1 MVIFAVGEC
10 LRSPTLPA
18 IINDLAPPG
27 RAGRYNGLG
36 TLAFTTDFLLGPVIG
51 GAALSAGRGTTLFA
65 TLAAACAAAAAVALR
80 LSRHLPAAANHAPA
94 PAGPAKPPAA
104 ANPPPSPS
112 HSAGN
117 GSHPQIPKNE
127 PHEAETAPA

>member
-51 GAALSAGRGTTLFA
+51 GAALSAGRGDP
-65 TLAAACAAAAAVALR
+65 LR
-80 LSRHLPAAANHAPA
+80 HPRGRLRRSRRRRPA
-94 PAGPAKPPAA
+94 PEPPPASRSQPRPRTSRPRQTA
-104 ANPPPSPS
+104 GRREPSTVTKPL
-112 HSAGN
+112 
-117 GSHPQIPKNE
+117 
-127 PHEAETAPA
+127 